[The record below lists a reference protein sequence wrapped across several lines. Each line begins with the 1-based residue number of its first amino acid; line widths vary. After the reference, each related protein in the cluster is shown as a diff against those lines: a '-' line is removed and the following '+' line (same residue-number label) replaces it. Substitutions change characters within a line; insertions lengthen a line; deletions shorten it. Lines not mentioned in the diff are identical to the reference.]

1 MGREKQNRLKETD
14 RKNIRIHCQLLA
26 AVKSNSISWLLFIPQ
41 PALEIN
47 ATMEASVHRHIIPHS
62 SSFASATKVSQGS
75 SVK

>member
-1 MGREKQNRLKETD
+1 MGTEKQNRLKETD
-14 RKNIRIHCQLLA
+14 RKKMCIHCQLLA
-26 AVKSNSISWLLFIPQ
+26 SVKSNGISWLLLTPQ

-47 ATMEASVHRHIIPHS
+47 ATMEASVHKHIIPHC